1 MSSYDKHDTL
11 CIPTKLINVMNPRGR
26 VFRARD
32 SKVKRKY
39 KLCRH
44 RGITRKYIG
53 SLKKTHI
60 ALALGIARMI
70 LIDLLFITGG
80 SVPTQNRDCDDA
92 AEPNMIFF
100 KDPHIFSYEAFKCL
114 CNGSI
119 PRWFNQYINYKTRNT
134 LTQARRNLKY
144 IMHYLLLLHSFHVPF
159 PISFKCTRSLA

>member
-53 SLKKTHI
+53 SLKKKLILHWRKVSHGWFSSICSSSLEGAYQLKTVIAMMQPSPIWSFSRIPIYFHMKPLSVYVMDLSRDDLISISIIKQETHWHRWGEI
-60 ALALGIARMI
+60 WNI
-70 LIDLLFITGG
+70 LCIIYYYYIVSTFLF
-80 SVPTQNRDCDDA
+80 R
-92 AEPNMIFF
+92 
-100 KDPHIFSYEAFKCL
+100 
-114 CNGSI
+114 
-119 PRWFNQYINYKTRNT
+119 
-134 LTQARRNLKY
+134 
-144 IMHYLLLLHSFHVPF
+144 YLLNVRDP
-159 PISFKCTRSLA
+159 